1 LAKTVEVQKKKRYY
15 DPDMIM
21 LMSQL
26 FTNIHFLNLYFG
38 IATAE
43 AEFLDVIGTK
53 VLRVFLLPINSQLNG
68 FYKTYARI
76 YRPSF
81 HENKPKTLVFT

>member
-1 LAKTVEVQKKKRYY
+1 LAITVEVQKKKRYF

-21 LMSQL
+21 LIRQL
-26 FTNIHFLNLYFG
+26 FTNVHFLNLYFG
-38 IATAE
+38 TATAK

-68 FYKTYARI
+68 FYKTMG
-76 YRPSF
+76 RPCD
-81 HENKPKTLVFT
+81 KTDTRMWYIQVY